1 MVLPYDQYSTGSY
14 PFPDDNINP
23 KKKNKT
29 WAKKMGE
36 AIISQWLRNMTCIPY
51 NRLKEI
57 QELRD
62 LANGNQDVLKYQK
75 ILLDESE
82 EDGAMEGYMN
92 VDFDVF
98 SLMPKFMRV
107 IEGMMEQTEHQVIAT
122 AVDPKSTKEKEE
134 MRLRMAFDMQFGE
147 IIKEIEAGLGIEKRK
162 KFMPESVEELDLYTS
177 MGGFK
182 LSRETEIEEGLDYTF
197 YISDWK
203 DTKMRLVRDMA
214 TFNAICAKDYTDNFT
229 GKVKVRYV
237 DPAMFIGQYSNS
249 YDHRN
254 MEWAGEIVQMSISE
268 IIKQDPNV
276 NRDELYKLAKLYN
289 GINGNIQLSDLEVS
303 AACDDANCSNC
314 KWSNFK
320 VDVLD
325 YEWKSI
331 NSEYWTTR
339 KNQYGEDF
347 IYEEEWGTVKDTDKR
362 KTTVYDIHVVY
373 KGRWVIGTDIM
384 FDFGLQHDI
393 PRPDGKEVM
402 LSYHFYKRPD
412 KSIVMSAAPALHQ
425 IALAHIKLQNAL
437 AMAAP
442 PGISIE
448 YTSLQNMKLGGNKME
463 PLELLKIRKQSGD
476 LLYKA
481 TTHKGQPNIPGGYRP
496 IQELSGGLGQQL
508 DEFIKIFDLYI
519 NFIREVTG
527 INQVA
532 DASNPN
538 PQQSVGGSELA
549 LAATNNALRPI
560 YSAYI
565 SVKEKVAKNAS
576 LRMQLLIKHNKKA
589 YEGYVPVLGRAGVQ
603 IVSVGADVVDANYYI
618 KYEAKPTEKRKETIR
633 QAAIA
638 AMAAD
643 RDGNKGI
650 ELPDFL
656 LIERL
661 LENGNLKY
669 AEAFLNHRSAQN
681 KERQLQL
688 QRENMMLDKQRE
700 QEAIQTKHQTELEK
714 IRFETDEK
722 IRFETAL
729 KELEENYKVLDHERE
744 KEKIALQST
753 MNAIEKSAVASQQP
767 VAQSA

>member
-23 KKKNKT
+23 KKKGKS

-36 AIISQWLRNMTCIPY
+36 AIISQWLRNRTCIPY

-62 LANGNQDVLKYQK
+62 LANGNQSVAKYQK

-107 IEGMMEQTEHQVIAT
+107 IEGMMEQTEHQVVAT
-122 AVDPKSTKEKEE
+122 AVDPKSSREKDEQK
-134 MRLRMAFDMQFGE
+134 LRTAFDMQFAE
-147 IIKEIEAGLGIEKRK
+147 MVKEIESGLGLEQRK
-162 KFMPESVEELDLYTS
+162 KFMPESAEELDLYTS

-182 LSRETEIEEGLDYTF
+182 LSRETEMEEGLDYTF

-214 TFNAICAKDYTDNFT
+214 TINAICVKDYTDNYA
-229 GKVKVRYV
+229 GKVKTRYV

-249 YDHRN
+249 YDHKN
-254 MEWAGEIVQMSISE
+254 MEWAGEIVQMTVSE
-268 IIKQDPNV
+268 IMKQDREV
-276 NRDELYKLAKLYN
+276 DKLALQKLAKLYN
-289 GINGNIQLSDLEVS
+289 GINGNITLSDLEINVP
-303 AACDDANCSNC
+303 CDDTSC
-314 KWSNFK
+314 KWGNFK
-320 VDVLD
+320 IDVLD
-325 YEWKSI
+325 YEWKSV
-331 NSEYWTTR
+331 NSEYWTSR
-339 KNQYGEDF
+339 KTQYDEDF
-347 IYEEEWGTVKDTDKR
+347 IYEEEWGVVKDTDKR
-362 KTTVYDIHVVY
+362 KTKVYDIHVIY

-393 PRPDGKEVM
+393 PRPEGKEVA

-412 KSIVMSAAPALHQ
+412 KSIVMSSEPALHQ

-496 IQELSGGLGQQL
+496 IQELSGGLGNQL

-519 NFIREVTG
+519 NFLREVTG
-527 INQVA
+527 VNQVA

-560 YSAYI
+560 YTAYI
-565 SVKEKVAKNAS
+565 GIKERVAKNAC

-603 IVSVGADVVDANYYI
+603 IISVGADTVDANYYI

-638 AMAAD
+638 AMATD

-650 ELPDFL
+650 ELPDFM

-681 KERQLQL
+681 KKRQLEL

-700 QEAIQTKHQTELEK
+700 LEGIQAKHQSELEK
-714 IRFETDEK
+714 ITFETDEK
-722 IRFETAL
+722 IRYETAL
-729 KELEENYKVLDHERE
+729 KELEEQYKQLDHDRE

-753 MNAIEKSAVASQQP
+753 MNAIEKSAVASAAP

>member
-1 MVLPYDQYSTGSY
+1 MVVPYDQYSTGSY

-23 KKKNKT
+23 KKKGKS
-29 WAKKMGE
+29 WAKKWAE
-36 AIISQWLRNMTCIPY
+36 AIVSQWLKNLTCIPY

-62 LANGNQDVLKYQK
+62 LANGNQNVLKYQK

-98 SLMPKFMRV
+98 SVMPKFMRV
-107 IEGMMEQTEHQVIAT
+107 IEGMMEQTEHQVVAT
-122 AVDPKSTKEKEE
+122 AVDPKSSKEKEE
-134 MRLRMAFDMQFGE
+134 QKLRTAFDMQFADMVN
-147 IIKEIEAGLGIEKRK
+147 EIEAGLGLEKRK

-182 LSRETEIEEGLDYTF
+182 LSRETEMEEGLDYTF

-203 DTKMRLVRDMA
+203 QTKMKMVRDMV
-214 TFNAICAKDYTDNFT
+214 TFNAICVKDYTDNYV
-229 GKVKVRYV
+229 GKVKTRYV
-237 DPAMFIGQYSNS
+237 DPAMFVGQYSSS

-254 MEWAGEIVQMSISE
+254 MRYAGEIVQE
-268 IIKQDPNV
+268 TVETIIKQDPSVDRTVIN
-276 NRDELYKLAKLYN
+276 KLAKQYN
-289 GINGNIQLSDLEVS
+289 GINGNITLSDLDIGVS
-303 AACDDANCSNC
+303 CEDATY
-314 KWSNFK
+314 KWGNFK
-320 VDVLD
+320 IDVLD
-325 YEWKSI
+325 FEWKSV

-339 KNQYGEDF
+339 KTQYGEDLT
-347 IYEEEWGTVKDTDKR
+347 YEEDWGMVRDTEKK
-362 KTTVYDIHVVY
+362 KTNVYDIHVVY
-373 KGRWVIGTDIM
+373 KAKWVIGTDVM
-384 FDFGLQHDI
+384 YDFGLQHDI
-393 PRPDGKEVM
+393 PRPEGKEVA

-412 KSIVMSAAPALHQ
+412 KSIVMSAEPCLHQ

-448 YTSLQNMKLGGNKME
+448 YTALQNMKLGGNKME
-463 PLELLKIRKQSGD
+463 PLEILKIRKQSGD

-527 INQVA
+527 VNQVA

-538 PQQSVGGSELA
+538 PEQSVGGSELA
-549 LAATNNALRPI
+549 IAATNNALRPI
-560 YSAYI
+560 YNAYI
-565 SVKEKVAKNAS
+565 TTKERVAKNVC

-589 YEGYVPVLGRAGVQ
+589 YDGYVPVLGRAGVQ
-603 IVSVGADVVDANYYI
+603 IISVGADVVDANYYI

-638 AMAAD
+638 AMATD

-669 AEAFLNHRSAQN
+669 AEAFLNYRSTKN
-681 KERQLQL
+681 KEQQLQL

-700 QEAIQTKHQTELEK
+700 LEGIQSKQKGELEK

-729 KELEENYKVLDHERE
+729 KELEEKYAGLNHTRE

-753 MNAIEKSAVASQQP
+753 MNAIEKTAVASQAP